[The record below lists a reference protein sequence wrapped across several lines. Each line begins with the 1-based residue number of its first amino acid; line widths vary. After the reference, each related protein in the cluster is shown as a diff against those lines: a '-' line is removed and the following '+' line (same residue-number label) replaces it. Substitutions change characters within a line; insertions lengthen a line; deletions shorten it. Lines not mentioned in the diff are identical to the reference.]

1 MAQDIQVQPQTHTFS
16 IEVTYNGVTEPLTV
30 QPHQTVQAA
39 LEQAMNL
46 FNIQNQRHI
55 MAFYRES
62 DGSEV
67 TPENISLADAHIT
80 PGTVLALR
88 PSKVKG
94 GNG

>member
-1 MAQDIQVQPQTHTFS
+1 MAQDIQFQPQTQTFS
-16 IEVTYNGVTEPLTV
+16 IEITYNGLTEPLTV
-30 QPHQTVQAA
+30 QPHETVQAA

-62 DGSEV
+62 DGTEV

-80 PGTVLALR
+80 PGTILALR